1 MSERKLPHIL
11 ILVLF
16 YYDKFAREFHCPY
29 HDRVA
34 RSLAAKIPLQDG
46 LVIGKPSRPTEKHIL
61 TSIFVSVES
70 QGDNRSR
77 V

>member
-16 YYDKFAREFHCPY
+16 HYDKFAREFHC
-29 HDRVA
+29 RVA
-34 RSLAAKIPLQDG
+34 RSLAAKIPLQNG
-46 LVIGKPSRPTEKHIL
+46 LVIGKPCRPTEKYIL
-61 TSIFVSVES
+61 TYIFVSVES

-77 V
+77 G